1 MEIIW
6 NVETP
11 CFSMGSVKS
20 YFPAADKPLSK
31 TLFPSPDVH
40 LWLPLYPC
48 SCAVM
53 PEGSRIH
60 LMLSQQEYIYRC
72 KTSWGSSG
80 VFKKKP
86 FSPLCKQ
93 LQSGNKRVIFLFFKT
108 SFDTSDWLFLAGA
121 GVCKQLL
128 TYSSYLLSC
137 ISPICIL
144 LNSAVLNSEAVISND
159 ENELPFPPTWIA
171 VIYYLYA
178 YYTHEFRLTNP
189 KNTVL
194 WI

>member
-1 MEIIW
+1 MEITW

-80 VFKKKP
+80 VFKKSLWAPCANNYSQETK
-86 FSPLCKQ
+86 
-93 LQSGNKRVIFLFFKT
+93 GLFF
-108 SFDTSDWLFLAGA
+108 FFLRY
-121 GVCKQLL
+121 LL
-128 TYSSYLLSC
+128 IHQTDSSLLALESVNSYLHVLH
-137 ISPICIL
+137 ICCPA
-144 LNSAVLNSEAVISND
+144 SH
-159 ENELPFPPTWIA
+159 P
-171 VIYYLYA
+171 YA
-178 YYTHEFRLTNP
+178 YY
-189 KNTVL
+189 
-194 WI
+194 

>member
-93 LQSGNKRVIFLFFKT
+93 LQSGNKRVIFLF
-108 SFDTSDWLFLAGA
+108 LRH
-121 GVCKQLL
+121 LL
-128 TYSSYLLSC
+128 IHQTDSSLLELESVNCYLHILH
-137 ISPICIL
+137 ICCPA
-144 LNSAVLNSEAVISND
+144 SHS
-159 ENELPFPPTWIA
+159 
-171 VIYYLYA
+171 YA
-178 YYTHEFRLTNP
+178 YY
-189 KNTVL
+189 
-194 WI
+194 